1 VGAHPEHP
9 HKDHPERTES
19 VTWLNR
25 DRALHGAPVAAEVPK
40 SALPDMIRNN
50 PSRWIIAG
58 VVIGVLLIALAVAR
72 HYTKP
77 AAPGAAASQQQQQ
90 QLPLVSASVP
100 GIKAVKS
107 TVTFT
112 GTIQARYDMAI
123 SAEGES
129 GRVTAVLVEAGDKV
143 KRGQVLARIDQ
154 SVLRPQLNRLAAS
167 LEESKAQAALS
178 AAEYRRAQGVAASGA
193 LSSEEIARRE
203 AAAITDEAK
212 VKVAAAQLAEAEARL
227 GKTEIRAP
235 SDGVVLTRN
244 AEVGQTASPGGEP
257 LFRLARDGEIEM
269 RGQVAERDL
278 ATLSVGQAAQVYLTG
293 IATPFE
299 GQVRLLGAIIDPGS
313 RLGTFAFAETQ
324 RALRPG
330 ALRAAKWWWAR
341 PRPVLPQT
349 AVLSDAQAPS
359 CSSSPARTRP
369 SGAPCASPAPLPKGS

>member
-1 VGAHPEHP
+1 
-9 HKDHPERTES
+9 
-19 VTWLNR
+19 
-25 DRALHGAPVAAEVPK
+25 
-40 SALPDMIRNN
+40 MIRNN

-77 AAPGAAASQQQQQ
+77 AAPGAAASQQQ

-299 GQVRLLGAIIDPGS
+299 GQVRLLGAIIDPDS
-313 RLGTFAFAETQ
+313 RLGEI
-324 RALRPG
+324 RISLKPSSALRPG
-330 ALRAAKWWWAR
+330 AFARGEVVVGAAQ
-341 PRPVLPQT
+341 RPVLPQT
-349 AVLSDAQAPS
+349 AVLSDAQGTFVLIVNSENKAER
-359 CSSSPARTRP
+359 RTVRVA
-369 SGAPCASPAPLPKGS
+369 STVAEGLVISEGLNGDERVITTAGAFLRAGEAVKVVESKPETT